1 MTRTKCW
8 SKDRVF
14 PETRRLQEALGRA
27 FPRGVVTRQHGGQR
41 AVVLLTMPLSRGRH
55 LIQEALLHFLRP
67 QTQKADSTC
76 KCQTRHDLTS
86 KRHPLPPLHPGLSP
100 DGPSAEQRVTLGPGG
115 VHTVL
120 GALGG
125 PPWLPRAPAS
135 LQGTANPVQTQSP
148 SLRALSPLSQL
159 SGEPLATC
167 PRGWPGSLSPMLP
180 HSPHSGPQRTAST
193 SSRNPPGRPP
203 GHGVTGPRTAGTVAS
218 GLSDV
223 APTSAQR

>member
-14 PETRRLQEALGRA
+14 PETRRPQEALGRA

-67 QTQKADSTC
+67 QTQKADSMC

-125 PPWLPRAPAS
+125 AS
-135 LQGTANPVQTQSP
+135 LAAPSPSFPAGDCQPRANPVTIPPCPVTTVTAQRGTPGHLPSRVARQPLTHAAPQP
-148 SLRALSPLSQL
+148 SLRTSENSVHLGQKPPMTAPRAWCHWPQD
-159 SGEPLATC
+159 SGH
-167 PRGWPGSLSPMLP
+167 RGQWP
-180 HSPHSGPQRTAST
+180 
-193 SSRNPPGRPP
+193 
-203 GHGVTGPRTAGTVAS
+203 
-218 GLSDV
+218 
-223 APTSAQR
+223 